1 MSLKEGEHAGRKPAC
16 SASHR
21 KPGCGVGREGAL
33 RGPAE
38 PFGKRFIWFHHPKET
53 VNHGDSQRLVDI
65 ESLGEYIKNNDS
77 QKF

>member
-1 MSLKEGEHAGRKPAC
+1 M
-16 SASHR
+16 
-21 KPGCGVGREGAL
+21 GREGAL
-33 RGPAE
+33 RGPAG

-53 VNHGDSQRLVDI
+53 VNHGDSQRLVDM